1 VSQRV
6 LVIEDNSD
14 GRDMLVTV
22 LRLAGHEVQAA
33 GTGAEGVQLALQHSP
48 AVVLLDIGLP
58 DLNGYEVG
66 RELRQRL
73 GPSVRLVALTGYGQ
87 PQDRARTEEAGFD
100 AHVVKPVDPAK
111 LTTLL
116 QRLS

>member
-1 VSQRV
+1 MSSPANAGYAGDVGVADAMKALSEDPNAV
-6 LVIEDNSD
+6 LVDVRSQPEWTF
-14 GRDMLVTV
+14 V
-22 LRLAGHEVQAA
+22 
-33 GTGAEGVQLALQHSP
+33 
-48 AVVLLDIGLP
+48 GLP

-73 GPSVRLVALTGYGQ
+73 GPSLRLVALTGYGQ